1 MEKSIMPSPF
11 PGMDPYLE
19 ENPLF
24 HELHTQVLAEAQV
37 LLQPQLL
44 PHYIA
49 WLESHLS
56 EGSVWDVAG
65 GMISLEGK
73 EPDLT
78 LTTRTDKKSR
88 RGSTAVLAQPSASVT
103 EELDED
109 ELELRRQRRIV
120 IYMNTRPRQA
130 VASIEL
136 LSPSNKRPGS
146 AVRERY
152 LEKRSSALHGGL
164 HWIEIDLLRGGQRPP
179 IPIVLPRPFDY
190 LAYVAQA
197 IPSGWN
203 HLIYG
208 WMLRQPLPRLP
219 IPLLGDDQVELDLA
233 VCFRSAYDRIAAA
246 AKVDYDVE
254 APPPPLRRADRTWL
268 KKLLRANGL
277 RP

>member
-1 MEKSIMPSPF
+1 MPSPF

-19 ENPLF
+19 KNPLF
-24 HELHTQVLAEAQV
+24 HELHTQLLAEAQA

-44 PHYIA
+44 PRYIA

-56 EGSVWDVAG
+56 EGSVWGMEA
-65 GMISLEGK
+65 GMISLERK

-78 LTTRTDKKSR
+78 LTAATEKKR
-88 RGSTAVLAQPSASVT
+88 KPGSTAVLAKPSARAT

-120 IYMNTRPRQA
+120 IYVNAKPRLA

-136 LSPSNKRPGS
+136 LSPSNKEPGS

-179 IPIVLPRPFDY
+179 IPIALPKAFDY

-197 IPSGWN
+197 IPTGWH
-203 HLIYG
+203 HLVYG
-208 WMLRQPLPRLP
+208 WMLRETLSRLP
-219 IPLLGDDQVELDLA
+219 IPLLGNDQVELDLA
-233 VCFRSAYDRIAAA
+233 ACFRSAYDRIAAGVKA
-246 AKVDYDVE
+246 DYGME
-254 APPPPLRRADRTWL
+254 PPPPPLRRPDRTWV
-268 KKLLRANGL
+268 KKILRAKGL
-277 RP
+277 RD